1 MAVYFQLFQNEELQ
15 SFNKVDSEMCKHFGV
30 ECDEKFWYQNWYN
43 TVGFSLALGHSWDQ
57 IYQDWPNKKDIID
70 WIKQNYTVNSFAHR

>member
-15 SFNKVDSEMCKHFGV
+15 SFNKVDSEMCEHFGA
-30 ECDEKFWYQNWYN
+30 ECDPVKWYQNWYN

-57 IYQDWPNKKDIID
+57 VYQDWPNKKDIID
-70 WIKQNYTVNSFAHR
+70 WMRKNYTVNSFAR